1 MQHELQ
7 AIPTEILWKCAI
19 VLLILLFIW
28 LELWELNKV
37 SSLNG
42 QCKNVTLTLTSE
54 KNARTRRFFKQEFIE
69 SISAPEELLEDVL
82 ENMLLNLIQ
91 DESPS
96 TNFSPVT
103 STNIENSLQNFLTFS
118 FNPFA
123 ILM

>member
-54 KNARTRRFFKQEFIE
+54 KNARARRFFKQEFTE
-69 SISAPEELLEDVL
+69 SISALEELLEDVL
-82 ENMLLNLIQ
+82 ENMFLNLIQ
-91 DESPS
+91 DGPPS
-96 TNFSPVT
+96 TSFSPVT
-103 STNIENSLQNFLTFS
+103 STNIENSLQNFLTFN

-123 ILM
+123 TLM

>member
-1 MQHELQ
+1 M
-7 AIPTEILWKCAI
+7 
-19 VLLILLFIW
+19 
-28 LELWELNKV
+28 
-37 SSLNG
+37 
-42 QCKNVTLTLTSE
+42 TLTLTSE